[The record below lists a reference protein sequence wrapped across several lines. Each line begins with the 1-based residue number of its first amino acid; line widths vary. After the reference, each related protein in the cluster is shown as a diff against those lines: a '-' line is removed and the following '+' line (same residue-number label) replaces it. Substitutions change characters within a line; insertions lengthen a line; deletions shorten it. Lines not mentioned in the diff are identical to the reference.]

1 MATPMQINARHG
13 DESRAAHRSSRT
25 VWVWSALVALALLV
39 IIALMAHAP
48 NGPGAN
54 SGRVAA
60 DTSNIRAGVAPGVGS
75 TYAGQP
81 GGRSDGTPTP
91 PSTPNANAP
100 GSNPVANANAPTG
113 AQQ

>member
-25 VWVWSALVALALLV
+25 VWVWSLLVALALLV
-39 IIALMAHAP
+39 IIALLAHAP
-48 NGPGAN
+48 SGPGAN

-60 DTSNIRAGVAPGVGS
+60 DTSNIRGGTAPGVAS

-81 GGRSDGTPTP
+81 GGRPDGTP
-91 PSTPNANAP
+91 TPNANAP
-100 GSNPVANANAPTG
+100 GSNPVANANASAG
-113 AQQ
+113 AQP